1 MMHFNDGSLV
11 YKVVMHISFLGEYP
25 ACSLHLL
32 GNERVVKEL
41 VHKLTMPQMLRND
54 GTGEEYTGKLFTISG
69 KGKEKTIR
77 FYKGALS
84 VMDWLRPDAYG
95 YYMSAFRNHR
105 FAGDSAHK
113 ERNHRIAEAAVMCM
127 EAGAEARS
135 YLLPALQGEAIS
147 RTVPEFPSL
156 YLSKDIKKAGG
167 DEMNKTMFTRMTGAL
182 FSNGGCYA
190 VYNTRDSVMKWNGIG
205 EFKAMHSLAGL
216 GRMNAGAEAIDT
228 ALLLGKD
235 DHTAL
240 QILLATDS
248 EEAHEFRFDAI
259 YRHIHFIAMDKNGI
273 FHLKLLSL
281 SGWRDSDIARLLRF
295 RSVVIHYNFHCEVL
309 CFPCQLMFLK
319 EYLGDA
325 VSYKTIEMDLVAEGM
340 GI

>member
-1 MMHFNDGSLV
+1 
-11 YKVVMHISFLGEYP
+11 
-25 ACSLHLL
+25 
-32 GNERVVKEL
+32 
-41 VHKLTMPQMLRND
+41 
-54 GTGEEYTGKLFTISG
+54 
-69 KGKEKTIR
+69 
-77 FYKGALS
+77 
-84 VMDWLRPDAYG
+84 
-95 YYMSAFRNHR
+95 
-105 FAGDSAHK
+105 
-113 ERNHRIAEAAVMCM
+113 
-127 EAGAEARS
+127 
-135 YLLPALQGEAIS
+135 
-147 RTVPEFPSL
+147 
-156 YLSKDIKKAGG
+156 
-167 DEMNKTMFTRMTGAL
+167 
-182 FSNGGCYA
+182 
-190 VYNTRDSVMKWNGIG
+190 MKWNGIG

-240 QILLATDS
+240 QTLLATDS
-248 EEAHEFRFDAI
+248 GEANEFRFDAI

-281 SGWRDSDIARLLRF
+281 SGWRDSLMELLFEEEERCHEKGMFEYDAFIDGVYIFSYLDSDIARLLRF

-309 CFPCQLMFLK
+309 YFPCQLMFLK